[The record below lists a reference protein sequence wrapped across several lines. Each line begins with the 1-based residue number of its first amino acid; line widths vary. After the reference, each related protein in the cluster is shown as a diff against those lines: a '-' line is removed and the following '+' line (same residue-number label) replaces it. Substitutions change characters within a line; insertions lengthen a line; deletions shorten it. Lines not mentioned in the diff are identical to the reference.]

1 MISFRVG
8 LGIAPEHLSLT
19 TKRSWANRDKSRVTT
34 YAHQI
39 STDGSATNVD
49 SEYGV
54 SNPTAV
60 VQLEMT
66 KLTRSETTNGGLESD
81 KGADCGVAPTTD
93 LRKEVLTWES
103 MGCSPCLGVRRAQS
117 QSSIGATVQR
127 LSGVQ
132 LICVILWH
140 WRKSLGSRGNQMQ
153 IYHALANPRR
163 SVPSRTGR
171 QTRMLDATLTLK
183 AS

>member
-1 MISFRVG
+1 MSLNILYAQGIAPTLISFRVG

-81 KGADCGVAPTTD
+81 KGADWC
-93 LRKEVLTWES
+93 
-103 MGCSPCLGVRRAQS
+103 
-117 QSSIGATVQR
+117 
-127 LSGVQ
+127 
-132 LICVILWH
+132 
-140 WRKSLGSRGNQMQ
+140 
-153 IYHALANPRR
+153 
-163 SVPSRTGR
+163 
-171 QTRMLDATLTLK
+171 
-183 AS
+183 